1 MSNLNLLEDKV
12 GSTLQ
17 DTDICKGFLS
27 MTLVTEEIR
36 PAKAKATSS
45 HPKASVLRRKMLR
58 RQPRKRQERFASWN
72 I

>member
-1 MSNLNLLEDKV
+1 MSNQNLLEDKV

-36 PAKAKATSS
+36 PAKAKATSA

-58 RQPRKRQERFASWN
+58 PRKRQERFASWN